1 MLQLSLGKSLIRGVR
16 RFHALIFT
24 QMIQMKLRQSIQ
36 DIICQFNYE
45 TSGVGLDNEIY

>member
-45 TSGVGLDNEIY
+45 LSGMGLHNEIY